1 MLCKLCLVHG
11 RKNSFTSGCLN
22 FRHSSFLDHLKTSD
36 HKLARLAP
44 ESIDNNKKAVLKLG
58 CAEELVAKIALKVVH
73 WMIMEDLPLNKF
85 SSLMKLLR
93 ELEVPNVDKLH
104 ISNNATYESYESAI
118 DFLKSLASSAEESLK
133 SKLELSSTVTV
144 LADESTD
151 INTKRS

>member
-1 MLCKLCLVHG
+1 MCVSYQIG
-11 RKNSFTSGCLN
+11 G
-22 FRHSSFLDHLKTSD
+22 
-36 HKLARLAP
+36 
-44 ESIDNNKKAVLKLG
+44 
-58 CAEELVAKIALKVVH
+58 
-73 WMIMEDLPLNKF
+73 NKF

-104 ISNNATYESYESAI
+104 ISNNATYKSYESAI

-151 INTKRS
+151 INTKKEASDICCSCR